1 MAFTDSLGS
10 EWLKTRRSLAS
21 QLVIV
26 GALFTPVIV
35 IGSRLLHL
43 SKVAALSAK
52 PDFWLSL
59 WHSCWESMAI
69 FFLPM
74 GAILATALVTQ
85 IEIRNNAWKQVHTL
99 PLTQATI
106 FLSKFLVIVV
116 LIGEFVALFVLGI
129 YLAGAL
135 PAILSGAGVPP
146 NFPLSSFAR
155 EAGLYFVDALPIV
168 AIQYTLGL
176 RFKSFLVPVGVGF
189 LAWVAA
195 LAALA
200 SKFGAW
206 IPYAYTMLDYLKGDP
221 HGKAAVPAFDIHI
234 AAALWCAAA
243 LAAGYFAFATKCE
256 KG

>member
-26 GALFTPVIV
+26 GALFTPAIV
-35 IGSRLLHL
+35 IGTRLLHL
-43 SKVAALSAK
+43 SKAAALSAK
-52 PDFWLSL
+52 PDFWPSL

-85 IEIRNNAWKQVHTL
+85 IEVRNNAWKHVHTL
-99 PLTQATI
+99 PLTPATI
-106 FLSKFLVIVV
+106 FFSKLLVIFV
-116 LIGEFVALFVLGI
+116 LMAEFVTLFVLGV

-135 PAILSGAGVPP
+135 PAILSGVAVPLNAP
-146 NFPLSSFAR
+146 IGSFVRDA
-155 EAGLYFVDALPIV
+155 AFYFLDTLPIV
-168 AIQYTLGL
+168 AIQYALGL
-176 RFKSFLVPVGVGF
+176 RFKSFLVPVGIGF

-195 LAALA
+195 LAALS

-206 IPYAYTMLDYLKGDP
+206 LPYAYTMLDYLRGDT
-221 HGKAAVPAFDIHI
+221 HGKAAVPAFDIH
-234 AAALWCAAA
+234 LAA
-243 LAAGYFAFATKCE
+243 LAWCGAALAIGYILFATRRDKA
-256 KG
+256 